1 MSPLDA
7 AILRTI
13 IYADVFNFPLNVVEI
28 HHFLIHDESIDI
40 ERIEHALSTSTW
52 LDERIERIQ
61 NCWILR
67 GRTGLID
74 LRIQRE
80 QASHQL
86 WPKAL
91 GWGGRLARLPFVR
104 MVALT
109 GALAMHNAAD
119 DDDDLDYLLVTQPGR
134 VWLARAFAIL
144 MVRIGRLRGVEIC
157 PNYIISDDRLMQN
170 RCDLFTAHEIT
181 QMVPLYGFQMYR
193 CFCKVNVWTSTYLP
207 NANTVF
213 HAAPEAK
220 PGWIWSNSKRGLEWL
235 LSGWIGDK
243 LENWEYRRKSRR
255 FIPQS
260 HTEDSAAEIDNQT
273 VKGHFNDYGHPA
285 LRRYQELLRQYDVE
299 ERPSLSPVGD

>member
-28 HHFLIHDESIDI
+28 HHFLIHDEPIQI
-40 ERIEHALSTSTW
+40 EQIEYTLSTSAW
-52 LDERIERIQ
+52 LDERIEKLQ
-61 NCWILR
+61 DCWLLR
-67 GRTGLID
+67 GRTELID
-74 LRIQRE
+74 LRIKRE
-80 QASHQL
+80 QASQQL

-91 GWGGRLARLPFVR
+91 RWGERLARLPFIR

-119 DDDDLDYLLVTQPGR
+119 GDDDLDYLLVTKPGR

-170 RCDLFTAHEIT
+170 RCDLFTAHEVT
-181 QMVPLYGFQMYR
+181 QMVPLYGLAMYR
-193 CFCKVNVWTSTYLP
+193 CFCKVNAWTSTHLP
-207 NANTVF
+207 NAHTVF
-213 HAAPEAK
+213 HATPEARL
-220 PGWIWSNSKRGLEWL
+220 GRIWSYCKRGLEWL

-243 LENWEYRRKSRR
+243 LENWEYHRKSRR

-260 HTEDSAAEIDNQT
+260 QREDSAAEIDNKT

-285 LRRYQELLRQYDVE
+285 LRRYQELLQQYGIE
-299 ERPSLSPVGD
+299 QQSLSPVGD